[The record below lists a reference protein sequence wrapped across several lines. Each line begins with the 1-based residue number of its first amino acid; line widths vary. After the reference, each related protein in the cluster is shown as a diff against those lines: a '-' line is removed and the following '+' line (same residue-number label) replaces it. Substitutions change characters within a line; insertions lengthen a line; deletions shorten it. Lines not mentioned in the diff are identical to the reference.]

1 MLYMLVGGSIPCD
14 SKKRQYRFFPAWQK
28 DVRSL

>member
-14 SKKRQYRFFPAWQK
+14 SKKGNIVFLPALQK